1 MLAVSHPRPIGERIL
16 PPYIRV
22 DLPEV
27 FLRGGQNADINCEFV
42 VIVSVDI
49 VTALPTLLL
58 HRSVLCWNLSFVHA
72 TDMFTGARHM
82 AGALQDPTQTE
93 SLPSVSVSS
102 RETGRVNYPWVLAH
116 IDLLH
121 TYPTPVG
128 EVALLSPFYRREN
141 GDTSASSNSSREP
154 EPRALALPHGP
165 GSPPCGT
172 SILL

>member
-58 HRSVLCWNLSFVHA
+58 HRSVLCWNLSFVQA
-72 TDMFTGARHM
+72 TDIFTSARDM

-93 SLPSVSVSS
+93 SLPSVSLSS

-128 EVALLSPFYRREN
+128 EVALLSPF
-141 GDTSASSNSSREP
+141 
-154 EPRALALPHGP
+154 
-165 GSPPCGT
+165 
-172 SILL
+172 